1 MDVICSE
8 RDCGRTATTTKAV
21 RVSEGRDKSKLIS
34 IWVCDRHLRPEDA
47 APTRRQVVGEAGT
60 SPEIAI

>member
-8 RDCGRTATTTKAV
+8 RDCGRAATTSKAV

-34 IWVCDRHLRPEDA
+34 IWVCDQHLKPEDSVSA
-47 APTRRQVVGEAGT
+47 RHRLVDEVGT